1 VTIALIARLA
11 LAAVFAVAAV
21 AKLVDRR
28 GARKAVVD
36 FGAPERLSGALAIGL
51 PLAELAV
58 AGLLL
63 PARTAA
69 LGALG
74 ALVLLAVF
82 STVMAWNLARGRR
95 PDCRCFGQLH
105 STPATWKTLARNG
118 VLMGFA
124 TLALVGTLVA
134 EPIGAVEWIAELDGS
149 SLLVLAVATASLV
162 VLAVGGAAFLTL
174 MRSYGHVLTRLERV
188 EAALESRGI
197 AVVDELVSPEIGLAP
212 GTPVPFFAATTVGGE
227 RISQETIASSETPA
241 LVLFTSPQCGPC
253 NSLMPTVARWQQE
266 HADVLTVVVAS
277 AGSAEEVREEAER
290 HGLTLV
296 LHDGGSH
303 LADVFQANGT
313 PSAVLLA
320 PDATVASWVASGSEW
335 IEQLVEEA
343 VGVGDEGGLPV
354 GAEAP
359 ALELPSLTGEMV
371 SLSSLRG
378 RESVLLFWNPDCG
391 YCRSMR
397 DDVRD
402 WEASADGTAPRLVV
416 VSSGEAASTR
426 EEGFSSLV
434 LLDEDFV
441 AGSAFEAAGTPM
453 AVRLDADGRIA
464 SQVVAGA
471 DAVLALATTP
481 IEA

>member
-1 VTIALIARLA
+1 MTVVLIARLA

-21 AKLVDRR
+21 AKLIDRR

-36 FGAPERLSGALAIGL
+36 FGAPERFAGALAIGL
-51 PLAELAV
+51 PVAELGV

-69 LGALG
+69 VGALG
-74 ALVLLAVF
+74 ALLLLAIF
-82 STVMAWNLARGRR
+82 SAVMAWSLARGRS

-105 STPATWKTLARNG
+105 STPTTWKTLARNAI
-118 VLMGFA
+118 LMGVA

-134 EPIGAVEWIAELDGS
+134 EPIGAVGWIAELGGS
-149 SLLVLAVATASLV
+149 SLLALAVTTASLV
-162 VLAVGGAAFLTL
+162 VLAVGAAAFLAL
-174 MRSYGHVLTRLERV
+174 MRSYGQVLTRLERV

-197 AVVDELVSPEIGLAP
+197 AVVEELMVPEIGLAP
-212 GTPVPFFAATTVGGE
+212 GTPVPFFAARAVGGE
-227 RISQETIASSETPA
+227 QISQETIASSKTPT
-241 LVLFTSPQCGPC
+241 LLLFTSPHCGPC
-253 NSLMPTVARWQQE
+253 SSLMPSVARWQQE
-266 HADVLTVVVAS
+266 HDDRLTVVVAS

-296 LHDGGSH
+296 LHDGRSQ
-303 LADVFQANGT
+303 LADSFQANGT

-320 PDATVASWVASGSEW
+320 PDGTVASWIASGSEW

-343 VGVGDEGGLPV
+343 VGGGDEGGLPV

-359 ALELPSLTGEMV
+359 ALELPTLTGEKV
-371 SLSSLRG
+371 SLASLRG
-378 RESVLLFWNPDCG
+378 RDSVLLFWNPDCG
-391 YCRSMR
+391 YCGSMR
-397 DDVRD
+397 DDVHA
-402 WEASADGTAPRLVV
+402 WEDSANGTAPRLVV
-416 VSSGEAASTR
+416 VSSGEAARTR

-441 AGSAFEAAGTPM
+441 AGSAFEATGTPM

-464 SQVVAGA
+464 SPVVAGA